1 MRLLYRSLGG
11 AAVMAGL
18 LVPLGLVAP
27 ARAADPKPRTLFV
40 EAKNDQKSFT
50 LTADVD
56 HKDHMYS
63 IGDQVVVTV
72 TSEKD
77 GYLYIFNLDP
87 DGEITCLFP
96 NNSVMDNAITAGTPV
111 SVPSGGKYKISV
123 SEPTGKDIVKVL
135 VSTVPLKTL
144 SLDELNKGLPK
155 KTTFPPI
162 PPKYAKK
169 LFYEAITGDTTGGNP
184 DTTLQ
189 EDKNKFQQQN
199 QTQYQEKCKQWAC
212 VDIELTTVG
221 KGKPP
226 VDKPSQDKP
235 PVDKPTD
242 KPKDKPAPD
251 KPSQD
256 KPSQDKP
263 SQDKPS
269 QDKPPVDKPKDKPTQ
284 DTPVQSKPTQDKP
297 SQDKPTQG
305 KPTQDT
311 PVQGKPPIVDKTDK
325 PTQDTGK
332 PTQGKPTQD
341 TGKPTQDTGKPT
353 QDTGKPTQ
361 DKPSQDKPSQD
372 KPSQDKPVQKP

>member
-27 ARAADPKPRTLFV
+27 ARAADPKPRQLFAQAV
-40 EAKNDQKSFT
+40 NKDAAFSV
-50 LTADVD
+50 TADVD
-56 HKDHMYS
+56 HKDHMYN
-63 IGDQVVVTV
+63 IGDAVVVTV

-87 DGEITCLFP
+87 DGEMTCLFP
-96 NNSVMDNAITAGTPV
+96 NNSVMENAISANTAMT
-111 SVPSGGKYKISV
+111 VPSGGKYRIGV

-135 VSTVPLKTL
+135 VCTQPLKTL

-155 KTTFPPI
+155 KPTFPPI
-162 PPKYAKK
+162 PPKFAKK
-169 LFYEAITGDTTGGNP
+169 LFYEAISGDTTGGNP
-184 DTTLQ
+184 DNTLQ

-199 QTQYQEKCKQWAC
+199 PSQAQEKAKQWAC

-226 VDKPSQDKP
+226 IDKPTDKP

-242 KPKDKPAPD
+242 KPKD

-269 QDKPPVDKPKDKPTQ
+269 QDKP
-284 DTPVQSKPTQDKP
+284 SQDKP
-297 SQDKPTQG
+297 SQDKP
-305 KPTQDT
+305 K
-311 PVQGKPPIVDKTDK
+311 DK
-325 PTQDTGK
+325 PS
-332 PTQGKPTQD
+332 
-341 TGKPTQDTGKPT
+341 
-353 QDTGKPTQ
+353 Q